1 MIYFLNQDMNSLLFT
16 TSLQFI
22 APVLFPLVYVFDN
35 AFTTKIGYLTL
46 NISFKK
52 EGKIMMRSSSG
63 INKWFSL
70 IKVNISTT
78 IGEYSAKKIYFFPS
92 WQKNCEKVSPYYSL
106 SEEENCQ
113 KLHFFEKKIVK
124 ISIFLG
130 KIVKIC
136 NFLGGKHCKNLEK

>member
-1 MIYFLNQDMNSLLFT
+1 MVSFIPGFKLKLAVILLI
-16 TSLQFI
+16 LQWRKMSAI
-22 APVLFPLVYVFDN
+22 KSKYTPVS
-35 AFTTKIGYLTL
+35 A
-46 NISFKK
+46 
-52 EGKIMMRSSSG
+52 
-63 INKWFSL
+63 
-70 IKVNISTT
+70 
-78 IGEYSAKKIYFFPS
+78 IGEYSAKKIYFFPG
-92 WQKNCEKVSPYYSL
+92 WRKNCEKVSPYFSL

>member
-78 IGEYSAKKIYFFPS
+78 IGEYSAKKLYFFPS
-92 WQKNCEKVSPYYSL
+92 RRKNCEKVSPYFSF
-106 SEEENCQ
+106 SEVENFS
-113 KLHFFEKKIVK
+113 KLHF
-124 ISIFLG
+124 LG
-130 KIVKIC
+130 QKLSRLA
-136 NFLGGKHCKNLEK
+136 FLGGKIAKIYKFRGKNWKKCIF

>member
-78 IGEYSAKKIYFFPS
+78 IGEYSAKKLYFFPS
-92 WQKNCEKVSPYYSL
+92 RRKNCEKVSPYFSF
-106 SEEENCQ
+106 SEVENFS
-113 KLHFFEKKIVK
+113 KLPFFGEKNVK
-124 ISIFLG
+124 ISIFGEKLQ
-130 KIVKIC
+130 
-136 NFLGGKHCKNLEK
+136 NLQI